1 MNIVVLDGYAANPGD
16 ISWEPLE
23 RLGKLTVYD
32 RTARED
38 IASRIAGAEIVL
50 TNKAPLDRETLAG
63 AMALKLVSVLATG
76 YNIVDTAAAKEL
88 GIAVCNV
95 PGYSTMSVAQL
106 TFALLLEIT
115 HRVGLHS
122 DAIHDGAW
130 VRSPDFAYWQSHLME
145 LDGKVMGIVGG
156 GTIGMAVARIAA
168 AFGMRVLATSRS
180 RRTGSDGAV
189 TFVPMEELLRR
200 SDVISLHCPLTDE
213 TKDLV
218 RTETIAQMKDG
229 VILLNTARGPI
240 VNEADL
246 AAALASGK
254 VGAAGIDVLSA
265 EPMRAD
271 NPLLGAK
278 NCFLTPHIGW
288 APYEARV
295 RLMNETVRNVEAY
308 LAGELIHR
316 VN

>member
-16 ISWEPLE
+16 ISWEPLQ

-38 IASRIAGAEIVL
+38 IAGRIEGAEIVL

-63 AMALKLVSVLATG
+63 AKALKLVSVLATG
-76 YNIVDTAAAKEL
+76 YNIVDTAAAREL

-130 VRSPDFAYWQSHLME
+130 VRSPDFAYWQSPLME

-189 TFVPMEELLRR
+189 TFVPLEDLLRR

-213 TKDLV
+213 TKNLI

-246 AAALASGK
+246 AVALASGK

-278 NCFLTPHIGW
+278 RCFLTPHIGW
-288 APYEARV
+288 APCEARV